1 LCAPAKPGADVIE
14 PERTLADK
22 TPFTRPEAAFGVLD
36 AADTVRLVMAAG
48 DITLSL
54 DSSGQ
59 ILDIAANRADFP
71 GCEDWIG
78 QSFVA
83 TVTIDSRDKVNDML
97 AIPAGDSGKRWRQIN
112 HAGAAGD
119 IPVRYLLISLSGGER
134 LIAVGRDMRH
144 AVVLQQRLLQAQQS
158 LERDYMRLRQIETRY
173 RLLFDLSSEPVL
185 LVEADSQRIQEANP
199 AAHALLEAR
208 AGSLVGTKLTALV
221 ARGSRDPLIA
231 YLGAV
236 LTSAQV
242 SPLTVE
248 LERARQQLSLSAT
261 GFRQL
266 GGRYLLVRLASANA
280 RTPEGSATLLDVVE
294 RMPDAFVVAD
304 AKMRIMAANI
314 AFLELARVASLDQIR
329 GRPLGEFLGRPGIDL
344 DLIEAQLTKHGLARN
359 VSTVVRARDSEM
371 EEPVELSAV
380 RTSGDM
386 PCFGF
391 AIREI
396 GRRLRDLP
404 PTPLDL
410 PRSVEQLTELVGRA
424 SLKDIVRESTDLIER
439 LCIEAALAYTSDN
452 RASAAEILGLSRQS
466 LYSKLHRY
474 GLGNLV
480 GEPE

>member
-1 LCAPAKPGADVIE
+1 MIE
-14 PERTLADK
+14 PERTIADK
-22 TPFTRPEAAFGVLD
+22 TPFTRTEAAFGALD
-36 AADTVRLVMAAG
+36 ASDTVRLLLASG
-48 DITLSL
+48 DVTLSL
-54 DSSGQ
+54 DPDGR
-59 ILDIAANRADFP
+59 IVDVAANRQDFP
-71 GCEDWIG
+71 GCETWIG
-78 QSFVA
+78 QPFEA
-83 TVTIDSRDKVNDML
+83 TVTVESRSKIRDML
-97 AIPAGDSGKRWRQIN
+97 ALDPGDSGKRWRQIN
-112 HAGAAGD
+112 HTSSGGD
-119 IPVRYLLISLSGGER
+119 IPVRYLIISLSGGKR

-208 AGSLVGTKLTALV
+208 PGSLVGTKLTGMV
-221 ARGSRDPLIA
+221 ARGSRDALVA

-236 LTSAQV
+236 LTTSEV

-248 LERARQQLSLSAT
+248 LDPARQQLSLSAT

-280 RTPEGSATLLDVVE
+280 RTPEGAATLLDIVE

-304 AKMRIMAANI
+304 SKMRIIAANI
-314 AFLELARVASLDQIR
+314 AFLELARAASLDQIR
-329 GRPLGEFLGRPGIDL
+329 GRQLGEYVGRPGIDL
-344 DLIEAQLTKHGLARN
+344 DLIEGQLTKYGLARN
-359 VSTVVRARDSEM
+359 VSTVVRAQGSDL

-380 RTSGDM
+380 RTSGDS
-386 PCFGF
+386 PCYGF

-424 SLKDIVRESTDLIER
+424 SLKEIVRESTDLIER

-480 GEPE
+480 GEAE